1 MMFGCDAVR
10 LRAALPWQYLKERVM
25 IGRSIASVFG
35 AASLAVGL
43 FMAMPLQV
51 AEAQGDSAAGICATT
66 SDPTSC
72 QQMLNSAIT
81 QGGSAPSLSGLPSSL
96 GSGGGIGQLLQG
108 LGQGQSS
115 SQVPGTINGPQPSVV
130 VTPANPNAKHA
141 QRRSHLEDIYSVRA
155 GSYLSQFGY
164 DVLGNG
170 GSVSALQIGAVQ
182 DQYIL
187 GQGDEVVVTLRGQEN
202 STYNVFVDRD
212 GNVTLPRLRPI
223 SASGRR
229 FGDFRRDLDA
239 AIHQGYIQTQ
249 DYITI
254 GQVRQISV
262 NVTGEVFSPGVYAL
276 SGLSTVLDAV
286 ELAGGINKSG
296 SLRDVTVVRD
306 GHALHFDLYK
316 FLSSE
321 GNTPDTTL
329 RQGDRIVIPPI
340 GRTIAVSGEVRR
352 PGIYELE
359 PGASAVTA
367 RWLIGMANGYTIR
380 GAYRLTIMRT
390 RADGKVE
397 FVDASNHEIVALRDG
412 DVLAVS
418 KAVNYTVGDVTL
430 EGNVR
435 LPGQYALNKVRTL
448 RGLLPSSEAFLPLT
462 YTPFGFIVRLDK
474 ATLQRK
480 IIPFSIKQLLEGS
493 YNIDLESEDIV
504 HVLTLN
510 AMRQLVM
517 ISSAPQ
523 NAEGVRIP
531 GGLAA
536 QAFCR
541 EQEAA
546 IRDLPKPER
555 AGSATA
561 LKLPQCPVAVP
572 GGTMAANGSLARS
585 NFEQLLAGTAL
596 GQTPVSGLFG
606 TTQRPFETNGTE
618 QGLPNAAAPQGSLPG
633 VTAPGNATFGS
644 PAFGATAPGQL
655 GATQNGAAAG
665 SETGGAEGGAFG
677 SEATSAAAAGV
688 SSVEG
693 ITADEAA
700 ALGLVVGDYRVT
712 LDGDVRAPGVYL
724 AAPGA
729 TLGELVDAAN
739 GLAPDADLDA
749 IEITSVTIDNVGGHS
764 TATRK
769 MYSLTPEK
777 LASIP
782 LQRLDVVQIP
792 HVPSNQEE
800 GDVLLDGEVVFPGTY
815 HILKGEKLSS
825 LLARAGGLTK
835 QAYPQG
841 AVFQRPSVAR
851 VQQTA
856 YDHEADDLQKQLMA
870 SVAQGG
876 SVLTSVSGS
885 ALGLS
890 PEAAGFLEDVIQQL
904 RSKPA
909 DGRISIIADPVEL
922 TANPQADVEM
932 QPGDRLFIPKRPSEV
947 MVTGE
952 VLSPGNY
959 RYASKLDV
967 ADYIALS
974 GGYDRFADDDHVF
987 VINPDGTA
995 RSVSDDILNFSPV
1008 GLAPGSVIVVPRD
1021 LKPLDL
1027 GALTVTIAKVFSDF
1041 ALSAASIAVLSHN
1054 QN

>member
-1 MMFGCDAVR
+1 M
-10 LRAALPWQYLKERVM
+10 
-25 IGRSIASVFG
+25 
-35 AASLAVGL
+35 
-43 FMAMPLQV
+43 
-51 AEAQGDSAAGICATT
+51 
-66 SDPTSC
+66 
-72 QQMLNSAIT
+72 
-81 QGGSAPSLSGLPSSL
+81 
-96 GSGGGIGQLLQG
+96 
-108 LGQGQSS
+108 
-115 SQVPGTINGPQPSVV
+115 
-130 VTPANPNAKHA
+130 
-141 QRRSHLEDIYSVRA
+141 
-155 GSYLSQFGY
+155 
-164 DVLGNG
+164 
-170 GSVSALQIGAVQ
+170 
-182 DQYIL
+182 
-187 GQGDEVVVTLRGQEN
+187 
-202 STYNVFVDRD
+202 
-212 GNVTLPRLRPI
+212 
-223 SASGRR
+223 
-229 FGDFRRDLDA
+229 
-239 AIHQGYIQTQ
+239 
-249 DYITI
+249 
-254 GQVRQISV
+254 
-262 NVTGEVFSPGVYAL
+262 
-276 SGLSTVLDAV
+276 STVLDAV

-306 GHALHFDLYK
+306 GRALRLDLYK
-316 FLSSE
+316 FLSPE
-321 GNTPDTTL
+321 GKTQDTTL
-329 RQGDRIVIPPI
+329 RQGDRIVVPPI
-340 GRTIAVSGEVRR
+340 GGTIAVAGEVRR

-359 PGASAVTA
+359 PGTSAATA
-367 RWLIGMANGYTIR
+367 RWLIGIANGYTIR

-390 RADGKVE
+390 RADGKLE
-397 FVDASNHEIVALRDG
+397 FVDASNHESVALRDG
-412 DVLAVS
+412 DVLAVD
-418 KAVNYTVGDVTL
+418 KAVNYTVGDITL

-448 RGLLPSSEAFLPLT
+448 HELLPSSESFLPLT

-480 IIPFSIKQLLEGS
+480 IIPFSIKQLLAGS

-510 AMRQLVM
+510 AMRQLVI
-517 ISSAPQ
+517 ISSVPQ
-523 NAEGVRIP
+523 NAEGVLVP

-536 QAFCR
+536 QAFCQ

-561 LKLPQCPVAVP
+561 LKLPQCPAAPGGSAVP
-572 GGTMAANGSLARS
+572 SGFQARS
-585 NFEQLLAGTAL
+585 NFEQLLAGTAI
-596 GQTPVSGLFG
+596 GQTPASGLFG
-606 TTQRPFETNGTE
+606 TTQKPFEVNGT
-618 QGLPNAAAPQGSLPG
+618 QLGLPNTTAPQGSLPG
-633 VTAPGNATFGS
+633 ITAPGS
-644 PAFGATAPGQL
+644 TALGTTTL
-655 GATQNGAAAG
+655 GATGLGGFSAAQNGAVAG
-665 SETGGAEGGAFG
+665 TEAGGVEGGTFG
-677 SEATSAAAAGV
+677 SEAAAAAAAGL

-693 ITADEAA
+693 LTSDETA

-777 LASIP
+777 LASVP
-782 LQRLDVVQIP
+782 LERLDVVQIP

-800 GDVLLDGEVVFPGTY
+800 GDVMIDGEVVFPGTY
-815 HILKGEKLSS
+815 HILKGERLSS

-835 QAYPQG
+835 QAYPEG

-851 VQQTA
+851 LQQTS

-876 SVLTSVSGS
+876 SVLTSASGS
-885 ALGLS
+885 SLGLS
-890 PEAAGFLEDVIQQL
+890 PEAAGFLADVIQQL
-904 RSKPA
+904 RSKTA
-909 DGRISIIADPVEL
+909 DGRISIIADPVAL
-922 TANPQADVEM
+922 TANPQADVEL
-932 QPGDRLFIPKRPSEV
+932 QPGDRLFLPKRPSEV

-974 GGYDRFADDDHVF
+974 GGYDRYADDDHVF

-995 RSVSDDILNFSPV
+995 RSVTDDILNFSPV

-1041 ALSAASIAVLSHN
+1041 ALSAASIAVLSRN
-1054 QN
+1054 SN

>member
-1 MMFGCDAVR
+1 MA
-10 LRAALPWQYLKERVM
+10 
-25 IGRSIASVFG
+25 GRSIARALLG
-35 AASLAVGL
+35 AAFAVGL
-43 FMAMPLQV
+43 FAVAPLRV
-51 AEAQGDSAAGICATT
+51 AEAAGDNADAICATT

-81 QGGSAPSLSGLPSSL
+81 QGTSPTGLPSSL
-96 GSGGGIGQLLQG
+96 GSAGTGLQQLLQG
-108 LGQGQSS
+108 AGQGQTPSA
-115 SQVPGTINGPQPSVV
+115 VPGMINGPQPSVV
-130 VTPANPNAKHA
+130 VTPSNPGSRHA
-141 QRRSHLEDIYSVRA
+141 LQHSHLEAIYSQRA
-155 GSYLSQFGY
+155 GAYLSQFGY

-187 GQGDEVVVTLRGQEN
+187 GQGDQVVVTLRGQEN
-202 STYNVFVDRD
+202 ATYNVFVDRD

-223 SASGRR
+223 SASGRH
-229 FGDFRRDLDA
+229 FGDFRNDLDA

-262 NVTGEVFSPGVYAL
+262 NVTGEVFGPGVYAL
-276 SGLSTVLDAV
+276 SGLSTVLDAIQ
-286 ELAGGINKSG
+286 LAGGVNKSG
-296 SLRDVTVVRD
+296 SLRDIIVVRD
-306 GHALHFDLYK
+306 GHALHFDLYR
-316 FLSSE
+316 FLSP
-321 GNTPDTTL
+321 GGKTPDTTL
-329 RQGDRIVIPPI
+329 RQGDRIVVPGI
-340 GRTIAVSGEVRR
+340 GTTIAVSGEVRR
-352 PGIYELE
+352 PGIYELD
-359 PGASAVTA
+359 PGVSSATA
-367 RWLIGMANGYTIR
+367 RWLIGIANGYTIR
-380 GAYRLTIMRT
+380 GAYRLTILRT
-390 RADGKVE
+390 RADGKLE
-397 FVDASNHEIVALRDG
+397 YVDASSNEGVALRDG
-412 DVLAVS
+412 DVMLVNR
-418 KAVNYTVGDVTL
+418 AVNYTIGDITL

-448 RGLLPSSEAFLPLT
+448 RGLLPSSEAFMPLT

-480 IIPFSIKQLLEGS
+480 IIPFSITQLLART

-510 AMRQLVM
+510 AMRQLVA

-523 NAEGVRIP
+523 NAEGVRVA

-536 QAFCR
+536 QTFCQ
-541 EQEAA
+541 EQESA
-546 IRDLPKPER
+546 IRDLPRPER

-561 LKLPQCPVAVP
+561 LKLPHCPATP
-572 GGTMAANGSLARS
+572 QTAGGYSAGSMPRS
-585 NFEQLLAGTAL
+585 NFEQLLASNAL
-596 GQTPVSGLFG
+596 GQTPASGLIG
-606 TTQRPFETNGTE
+606 GATRPFETNSND
-618 QGLPNAAAPQGSLPG
+618 QGLPNNSVPQAAGAGA
-633 VTAPGNATFGS
+633 VAPGTNSASDNGAGAIAESGAVQSSEAGPGS
-644 PAFGATAPGQL
+644 AF
-655 GATQNGAAAG
+655 GAAAG
-665 SETGGAEGGAFG
+665 T
-677 SEATSAAAAGV
+677 

-693 ITADEAA
+693 LTSDETA

-712 LDGDVRAPGVYL
+712 LEGDVRAPGVYL

-739 GLAPDADLDA
+739 GLAPDADLDVV
-749 IEITSVTIDNVGGHS
+749 EITSVTIDNVGGHS

-769 MYSLTPEK
+769 VYSLTPEK
-777 LASIP
+777 LASVP

-800 GDVLLDGEVVFPGTY
+800 GDVIVDGEILFPGTY

-825 LLARAGGLTK
+825 LLARAGGLT
-835 QAYPQG
+835 QLAYPAG

-856 YDHEADDLQKQLMA
+856 FDHEADDLQKQLMGA
-870 SVAQGG
+870 VAQGG
-876 SVLTSVSGS
+876 SALASASGQ

-904 RSKPA
+904 RTKTA
-909 DGRISIIADPVEL
+909 DGRISIIADPVAL
-922 TANPQADVEM
+922 TADPQADVEL

-959 RYASKLDV
+959 RYATKLNV

-974 GGYDRFADDDHVF
+974 GGYDQYADDDHVF
-987 VINPDGTA
+987 VVNPDGTA

-1027 GALTVTIAKVFSDF
+1027 GALTVTVAKVFSDF
-1041 ALSAASIAVLSHN
+1041 ALSAASIAVLSRN
-1054 QN
+1054 TN